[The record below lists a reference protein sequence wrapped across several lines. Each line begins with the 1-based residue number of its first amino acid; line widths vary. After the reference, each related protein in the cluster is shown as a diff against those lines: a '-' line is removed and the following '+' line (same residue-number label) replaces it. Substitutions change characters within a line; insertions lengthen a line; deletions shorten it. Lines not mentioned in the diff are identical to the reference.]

1 MRGHCRGHCDEV
13 RTPIGILSYSD
24 ESRLFASL
32 ARRHSTRRRRTRF
45 SEAAIELMND
55 RLWGTLAAAITVPD
69 AWQKRDPTSLEAAIA
84 RLRYGT
90 IGINLW
96 PGVAYALMSPPWGAF
111 PGSTLSDV
119 QSGLGFVHN
128 TYLLGNPQK
137 TVLRAPLSFSPK
149 PLWFSTHRRPEI
161 VAAKLCRFVQ
171 PAFDLENSR
180 PRGPGAARLTQCRC
194 SRGCAGATPSNMHVT
209 RAPDQLRAFTNHSSR
224 FAVSR
229 GRFACRSLGPTAR
242 RLSCRRRSRTSF
254 PGTSADHRGRW
265 RTDRGCT
272 G

>member
-1 MRGHCRGHCDEV
+1 MSA
-13 RTPIGILSYSD
+13 PIGILSYFER
-24 ESRLFASL
+24 ESFVCVTGETALDATSPHAFL
-32 ARRHSTRRRRTRF
+32 
-45 SEAAIELMND
+45 EAAVELMND

-69 AWQKRDPTSLEAAIA
+69 AWQKRDPASLEAAIG

-149 PLWFSTHRRPEI
+149 PVWFSTHRRPEI
-161 VAAKLCRFVQ
+161 VAAKLCRLYSQ
-171 PAFDLENSR
+171 PSIWKIPEASWR
-180 PRGPGAARLTQCRC
+180 KRAAWLTRRRCNRC
-194 SRGCAGATPSNMHVT
+194 SIKTHACTT
-209 RAPDQLRAFTNHSSR
+209 RELNH
-224 FAVSR
+224 FAVLR
-229 GRFACRSLGPTAR
+229 GRFACRSRVPSAR
-242 RLSCRRRSRTSF
+242 RPWCRRRSRTSF
-254 PGTSADHRGRW
+254 PEMSAGRRGRW
-265 RTDRGCT
+265 PTDRGCT